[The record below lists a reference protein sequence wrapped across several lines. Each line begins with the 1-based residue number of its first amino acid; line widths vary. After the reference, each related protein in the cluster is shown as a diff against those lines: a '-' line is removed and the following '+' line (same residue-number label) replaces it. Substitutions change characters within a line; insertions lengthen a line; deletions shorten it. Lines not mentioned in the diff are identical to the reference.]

1 MGHTMDNIEYFT
13 IQVPGDIGIQAN
25 LSIENPYINI
35 FKGDIKV
42 ESFCGREEVARF
54 CQSSLLSILEM
65 LSGVR
70 DEIDAIKVSDTDGAD
85 TDGADVIPINRAEK
99 FSN

>member
-1 MGHTMDNIEYFT
+1 
-13 IQVPGDIGIQAN
+13 
-25 LSIENPYINI
+25 
-35 FKGDIKV
+35 
-42 ESFCGREEVARF
+42 
-54 CQSSLLSILEM
+54 LLSILEM